1 MVFSSVVFLFA
12 FLPVVFLVYSVL
24 PSLRWKNLFLV
35 AASLIFYAYGEPVYV
50 IVMLISSVIN
60 HVLGLLAAG
69 AGRRGKAALSLAVIL
84 DLGILCVFKYTGFIL
99 ENVNALLGLAIP
111 IPDIAMPI
119 GISFFT
125 FQALSYV
132 IDVYRGDVQP
142 QRDYGKVLLYISFFP
157 QLIAG
162 PIVKY
167 HHIEREIED
176 RRQTSQGVARGIRRF
191 IIGLAKKV
199 LISNTMGLAADHV
212 FGLPLQGLDII
223 SAWIGAVSY
232 ALQIYYDFSGYS
244 DMAIGLGQ
252 MFGFHFRENFQYP
265 YHGDSMQDFWRRWH
279 ISLSTW
285 FKEYLYIPL
294 GGNRKGTVRTY
305 LNKFFVFFCTGL
317 WHGAQWTFVLWG
329 LIHGAFLV
337 LEDRILPIKKCKIR
351 WLRQLYTVVVAVLAF
366 VVFRA
371 EDLAQAGQMYR
382 MMFTGFK
389 ITPESVSTLV
399 SILDPLYLTT
409 LVAAVVG
416 AMPVKERLEAK
427 ESPWLHRCSYV
438 VCMGLL
444 FLCVCRLSADAY
456 NPFIYFR
463 F

>member
-84 DLGILCVFKYTGFIL
+84 DLGILCVFKYTGSIL
-99 ENVNALLGLAIP
+99 ENVNGLLGLAIP
-111 IPDIAMPI
+111 IPDIVMPI

-167 HHIEREIED
+167 HHIEQEIED
-176 RRQTSQGVARGIRRF
+176 RQQTSQGVARGIRRF

-212 FGLPLQGLDII
+212 FGLPFQGSDII

-337 LEDRILPIKKCKIR
+337 LEDTILPIKKCKIR
-351 WLRQLYTVVVAVLAF
+351 WLRQFYTIVVAVLAF

-371 EDLAQAGQMYR
+371 EDLAQAGQMFQ

-389 ITPESVSTLV
+389 ITPESVSALV

-416 AMPVKERLEAK
+416 GDACEGETGGKG
-427 ESPWLHRCSYV
+427 ESV
-438 VCMGLL
+438 AAQM
-444 FLCVCRLSADAY
+444 FLCCVYGAFVPLCLQA
-456 NPFIYFR
+456 FGGCL
-463 F
+463 